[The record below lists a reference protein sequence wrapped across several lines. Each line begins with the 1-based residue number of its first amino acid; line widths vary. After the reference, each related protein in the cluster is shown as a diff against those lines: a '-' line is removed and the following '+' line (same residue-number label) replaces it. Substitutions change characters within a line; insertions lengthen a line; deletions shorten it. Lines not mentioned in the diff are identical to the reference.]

1 MAELN
6 RHYGGSRE
14 KHYALE
20 KRIVVASKIL
30 KKIKGLDDIMDEF
43 PNPFCEEYPRNKRRQ
58 HSQGVSLSK
67 NGDFQVGCF
76 EDQS

>member
-14 KHYALE
+14 KRYALE
-20 KRIVVASKIL
+20 KRIVVVSKIL
-30 KKIKGLDDIMDEF
+30 KKIKGLDDIKDEI

-58 HSQGVSLSK
+58 NSQGVSLSQ

-76 EDQS
+76 EDES